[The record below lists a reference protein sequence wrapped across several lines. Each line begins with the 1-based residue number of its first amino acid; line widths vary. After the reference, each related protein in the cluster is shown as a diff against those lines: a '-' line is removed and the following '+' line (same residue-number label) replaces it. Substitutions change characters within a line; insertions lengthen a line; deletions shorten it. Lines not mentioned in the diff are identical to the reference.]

1 MKIELA
7 AGGYALTLSPELG
20 GSIAR
25 FDWQGEPL
33 MRRRFGDSILEVSCF
48 PLVPFCNR
56 IAHGEFAAGSK
67 RIKLQPN
74 MPGGDHPHP
83 LHGFGW
89 LSSWT
94 VIEQGEA
101 HVLLRHDHQPDQW
114 PWAYEAEQHFGL
126 TDGGLHHTMCLRNMG
141 DTPMPAGLGF
151 HPYFPRTE
159 QTTFHGLHC
168 GEWTTSG
175 EGLPVSL
182 DLQTDAKDRWRG
194 QPVATRPLDTV
205 YVKRQGLLTI
215 TWPERRL
222 GLTIDPSAGLE
233 FTAVFAPNSADF
245 FCIEPSSQMT
255 DAVNHPDVAGNGL
268 VLLEPGEELAVSV
281 SYHACSTP
289 N

>member
-1 MKIELA
+1 MMIELA
-7 AGGYALTLSPELG
+7 AGDYALSLSPQLG

-25 FDWQGEPL
+25 FDWRGEPL
-33 MRRRFGDSILEVSCF
+33 MRRQQGDSILDASCF

-56 IAHGEFAAGSK
+56 IAHGEFAVGSK
-67 RIKLQPN
+67 RIKLRPN
-74 MPGGDHPHP
+74 MPGSVHPHP

-101 HVLLRHDHQPDQW
+101 RARLQHSHQPDHW

-126 TDGGLHHTMCLRNMG
+126 TDGGLHHTMRLRNMG

-159 QTTFHGLHC
+159 QATFHGQHR

-175 EGLPVSL
+175 EGLPISL
-182 DLQTDAKDRWRG
+182 DLQPNAKDWWRG
-194 QPVATRPLDTV
+194 QPVSTRPLDTV
-205 YVKRQGLLTI
+205 YSQRQGPLTV

-222 GLTIDPSAGLE
+222 SLKIEPSARLE
-233 FTAVFAPNSADF
+233 FTAVFAPDSADF
-245 FCIEPSSQMT
+245 FCVEPSSQMT
-255 DAVNHPDVAGNGL
+255 DAVNHSDVEGNGL
-268 VLLEPGEELAVSV
+268 FWLEQGEQLAVSV
-281 SYHACSTP
+281 KYQAFSTP
-289 N
+289 D